1 MLTRQMRY
9 KASCATVN
17 PFIGKPLKII
27 SVMYSP
33 GAFATYFSTAK
44 CLPQ

>member
-1 MLTRQMRY
+1 MRY

-33 GAFATYFSTAK
+33 GAFVAYFSTAK
-44 CLPQ
+44 CLPP